1 MEISGTTR
9 LIGLIGWPVAHSFS
23 PRMHNAAARALGLNL
38 AYVPLP
44 VRPGAVAAAVRGL
57 RALGFLGANVTIP
70 HKEAVIAYLDEVTP
84 AAQAI
89 GAVNTITIGAS
100 ASAQGEELPQTTANA
115 GNARPQITTPTLQ
128 SPISNLP
135 SLKGDNT
142 DWQGFLA
149 DLAGREVPVT
159 GRTCVILGA
168 GGGARAVA
176 YALAQEGGQVE
187 ICARRR
193 AQAQALISSLA
204 PHLPEGALSA
214 RPWPGRAQVGSGALI
229 VNTTPV
235 GMHPDEGDSP
245 WPEGA
250 PFPKDGFVYDLI
262 YNPAETRLMAQ
273 AATAGCRTANGLGM
287 LLHQGVLSFEA
298 WTGIRPE
305 IEIMKS
311 AMIGRE
317 K

>member
-1 MEISGTTR
+1 M
-9 LIGLIGWPVAHSFS
+9 
-23 PRMHNAAARALGLNL
+23 
-38 AYVPLP
+38 
-44 VRPGAVAAAVRGL
+44 
-57 RALGFLGANVTIP
+57 
-70 HKEAVIAYLDEVTP
+70 
-84 AAQAI
+84 
-89 GAVNTITIGAS
+89 
-100 ASAQGEELPQTTANA
+100 
-115 GNARPQITTPTLQ
+115 
-128 SPISNLP
+128 
-135 SLKGDNT
+135 
-142 DWQGFLA
+142 
-149 DLAGREVPVT
+149 PVT

-193 AQAQALISSLA
+193 AQVQALISSLA

>member
-1 MEISGTTR
+1 MEISGKTR
-9 LIGLIGWPVAHSFS
+9 LIGLMGWPVAHSFS
-23 PRMHNAAARALGLNL
+23 PRMHNAAARALGLDL
-38 AYVPLP
+38 VYVPLP

-70 HKEAVIAYLDEVTP
+70 HKETVIAFLDEVTP
-84 AAQAI
+84 AARAI

-100 ASAQGEELPQTTANA
+100 AFTRGEELPQTTADDRI
-115 GNARPQITTPTLQ
+115 ARPQITIPAPQ
-128 SPISNLP
+128 SPISNLQP
-135 SLKGDNT
+135 LKGDNT

-149 DLAGREVPVT
+149 DLADRGVAVA

-176 YALAQEGGQVE
+176 YGLAQEGGRAE
-187 ICARRR
+187 IHARRP

-204 PHLPEGALSA
+204 PHLPEGALAA
-214 RPWPGRAQVGSGALI
+214 RPWTARAQVESGALI

-235 GMHPDEGDSP
+235 GMHPDEGESP

-262 YNPAETRLMAQ
+262 YNPAETRLMAR
-273 AATAGCRTANGLGM
+273 AAAAGCRTANGLGM
-287 LLHQGVLSFEA
+287 LLHQGALAFEV

-317 K
+317 R